1 MMNRRMIKIL
11 ALGALM
17 LALPAV
23 ALAQTSRVEGM
34 ALQGDFVKDMSG
46 MFTYTSQVA
55 NVGNVVYGE
64 LGNTNSPPVTS
75 DRSVGAVIGNL
86 WDGRYGTWAIHLHE
100 QTPNLGQGTAGSN
113 PAPGFLGFDPNT
125 NTHDSFDIM
134 WGKKFGTTSFGLRVQ
149 RAYTDMEGDLYTV
162 LGPSTLAKIAGDATS
177 VAALN
182 TARNILGLGAGA
194 GFEMSPTSNVELA
207 FLYQSRTFEASDSAG
222 TVGGVKVAED
232 SPTSY
237 QLAARGMWQWTS
249 NVMVVPVFKWYNYD
263 LGVQTTP
270 GTTSK
275 ASLSGWQIGAAG
287 NWTLGAND
295 LFVLGVNFASNKLED
310 VGGGLML
317 PFGGE
322 IKETIMPELFAAL
335 EAHLNSWLT
344 LRFGAKNGA
353 MTKIEVQDNTTPTTV
368 TFRGS
373 DFTMSLGAGAKFG
386 PLQLDAVVDDSFP
399 HVGPWFVSGQSAS
412 GPVFPKVTATYPF

>member
-1 MMNRRMIKIL
+1 MMNRRMMKIL

-55 NVGNVVYGE
+55 NVGNLVYGE
-64 LGNTNSPPVTS
+64 LGNTNFPPVTS
-75 DRSVGAVIGNL
+75 DRGVGAVIGNL
-86 WDGRYGTWAIHLHE
+86 WDGRLGTWAVHIHEEHP
-100 QTPNLGQGTAGSN
+100 QMGQGTRGSN
-113 PAPGFLGFDPNT
+113 PAPGVLGADPNI

-149 RAYTDMEGDLYTV
+149 RAYTDMEGDLYTI
-162 LGPSTLAKIAGDATS
+162 LGPTTLAKIAGDATT
-177 VAALN
+177 AGGLN
-182 TARNILGLGAGA
+182 TARNILGFGAGV

-222 TVGGVKVAED
+222 TAGGVTVEED

-263 LGVQTTP
+263 LGTQTTP
-270 GTTSK
+270 GTTVE
-275 ASLSGWQIGAAG
+275 AGLQGWQLGAAG

-295 LFVLGVNFASNKLED
+295 LFVLGVNFAQNKLEQNNN
-310 VGGGLML
+310 GL
-317 PFGGE
+317 E
-322 IKETIMPELFAAL
+322 ITETLMPELFAAL
-335 EAHLNSWLT
+335 EAHVNSWLT

-353 MTKIEVQDNTTPTTV
+353 MSKIEVQDNVTPTTV

-386 PLQLDAVVDDSFP
+386 PLQLDAVVDDNFP
-399 HVGPWFVSGQSAS
+399 HVGPWFISGQSTG
-412 GPVFPKVTATYPF
+412 GPIFPKVTATYPF